1 MARERAERANAD
13 SQAEASLSV
22 AVVHQL
28 VKLMGSSDLE
38 EITIEQPGEGI
49 QLTLRKPAPVLAAL
63 SDEEWEGHEAAEA
76 PHAAGAAESPSRE
89 VRAPLVGVFRSSMQP
104 RGKPLVSLGTPVREG
119 QVVAAIEALQVYNE
133 VEAGAAGTVSD
144 ILVKDGQPVEYGQ
157 PLFVLEPSHGKRTPA
172 S

>member
-1 MARERAERANAD
+1 MARERAERSDTD

-28 VKLMGSSDLE
+28 VKLMSSSDLE

-63 SDEEWEGHEAAEA
+63 SDEELDWHEAAET
-76 PHAAGAAESPSRE
+76 PHVPGAAEPASRE
-89 VRAPLVGVFRSSMQP
+89 VRAPLVGIFRTSMQP
-104 RGKPLVSLGTPVREG
+104 RGKPLVSLGAPVQEG
-119 QVVAAIEALQVYNE
+119 QVVAAIEALRVYNE
-133 VEAGAAGTVSD
+133 VEAGVAGTVSE
-144 ILVKDGQPVEYGQ
+144 ILVKDGQAVEYGQ
-157 PLFVLEPSHGKRTPA
+157 PLFILEPPRGKRTPA